1 MRLRQAALGLL
12 ALLSMTRGQYLTAVD
27 QSDDSYLVAF
37 GVADCID
44 AMIAINENSVD
55 TTTIGDDA
63 TRTIEGYVTPPSD
76 TTVTGSDSI
85 LYYTATVTRDTSYA
99 VTTLAIPQ
107 ICTFQF
113 SCSEYE
119 AQNFSCTYDLILTE
133 PAFNVNESFYAVATN
148 NEDLAT
154 TWSNILAS

>member
-1 MRLRQAALGLL
+1 MGLGHAALAVL
-12 ALLSMTRGQYLTAVD
+12 ALLSTTRGQYLTAVND
-27 QSDDSYLVAF
+27 NDDSYLIAF

-63 TRTIEGYVTPPSD
+63 TRTIEGYVIPPTD

-99 VTTLAIPQ
+99 VTTLATPQ

-113 SCSEYE
+113 SCSEYDSISSPSALE
-119 AQNFSCTYDLILTE
+119 L
-133 PAFNVNESFYAVATN
+133 
-148 NEDLAT
+148 
-154 TWSNILAS
+154 